1 MATSGGEICITR
13 LQESEYPIASEIV
26 ARSVRTMWS
35 AHYDREVIEAVAQ
48 QNTPEHI
55 RERGV
60 KQEDYLAR
68 RDGVP
73 VGYVAIKRNEIGHL
87 FVHPDAARQ
96 GVGAAMVA
104 FGERLLRSRGHRSI
118 IVYASLSA
126 LEFYEKQGYRRVE
139 ETETE
144 FELRPNVRLRSV
156 LVRKELVEG
165 AT

>member
-1 MATSGGEICITR
+1 MTTSGGEICITR

-26 ARSVRTMWS
+26 ARSVRTMWP

-73 VGYVAIKRNEIGHL
+73 VGYVAIKRNEMGHL

-104 FGERLLRSRGHRSI
+104 FGERLLRSRGHRSVI
-118 IVYASLSA
+118 AYASLNA
-126 LEFYEKQGYRRVE
+126 MEFYEKQGYRRVE
-139 ETETE
+139 EIE